1 MLWRTIMSDR
11 NTNEKAVVVMVVNS
25 DGSQTIKRVTDSK
38 KRENHSRMRQN
49 QSKAL
54 SRAVFG

>member
-1 MLWRTIMSDR
+1 MSDR